1 MEGVTHAV
9 NHCAILGGMRRRL
22 TRIAQALLIVALVP
36 FLVDVPPGEDA
47 SAGEL
52 LDAGAAPNARLIAV
66 GGRSTVVAEA
76 GRSTDPALVLV
87 HGFGGSTFG
96 WRAVMAPL
104 AARGWH
110 VVALDLPGFGL
121 SEKSWS
127 FDYDHESQAR
137 YVLATMDQLGLARAV
152 FVGHSMG
159 GNIACTYTGLRPA
172 RVARLVSLE
181 GFGMGRAKADMA
193 PERYERWLK
202 ELKERPAFKPYASFD
217 AVAERL
223 MKNNKRLPR
232 DKADFLAR
240 HWARQTEVGEITL
253 NFDPRHKLVNPVLS
267 RLDELIECWKRV
279 TCPTLWVFTNEIDP
293 RGMHFF
299 HIGISVR
306 ESSFFKQ

>member
-1 MEGVTHAV
+1 MKPSRSDYHDIRSIRHHV
-9 NHCAILGGMRRRL
+9 RL
-22 TRIAQALLIVALVP
+22 WGDATAPKLFLLHGWMDVSASFQ
-36 FLVDVPPGEDA
+36 FLVDAFKQDWY
-47 SAGEL
+47 
-52 LDAGAAPNARLIAV
+52 
-66 GGRSTVVAEA
+66 VVAP
-76 GRSTDPALVLV
+76 D
-87 HGFGGSTFG
+87 
-96 WRAVMAPL
+96 WR
-104 AARGWH
+104 
-110 VVALDLPGFGL
+110 GFGL
-121 SEKSWS
+121 SGWTREGYW
-127 FDYDHESQAR
+127 FQDYYADLDALLDIYSPAEPAR
-137 YVLATMDQLGLARAV
+137 I
-152 FVGHSMG
+152 VGHSMG

-253 NFDPRHKLVNPVLS
+253 NFDPRHKIVNPVLS

-293 RGMHFF
+293 RGWRKDTPQQMAERKSAFRDFHEVTLENSGHMMHHDQPEKLAAIIENFLA
-299 HIGISVR
+299 
-306 ESSFFKQ
+306 E